1 MYIHILVHTHIHM
14 YTYIYIYMELCTIIH
29 LEVGFLI
36 AKYFILEMC
45 VFICISNCSLYVI
58 FSVDTT
64 VTYYTMWLLSDR
76 KIGLHVFISQ
86 LNLIKRKI
94 MHKLNFRHHS
104 RTHRGWSIKSLY
116 ANRFNDVIATT
127 MNIDS
132 INNYCVTNED
142 RIH

>member
-1 MYIHILVHTHIHM
+1 MNNCFQTEKTNIERPVNLRSWCSVLF
-14 YTYIYIYMELCTIIH
+14 YTYTFCVRKYIYIYMELCTIIH

-94 MHKLNFRHHS
+94 MHKLNFRHHAQGVK
-104 RTHRGWSIKSLY
+104 HKKFICEQ
-116 ANRFNDVIATT
+116 I
-127 MNIDS
+127 
-132 INNYCVTNED
+132 
-142 RIH
+142 